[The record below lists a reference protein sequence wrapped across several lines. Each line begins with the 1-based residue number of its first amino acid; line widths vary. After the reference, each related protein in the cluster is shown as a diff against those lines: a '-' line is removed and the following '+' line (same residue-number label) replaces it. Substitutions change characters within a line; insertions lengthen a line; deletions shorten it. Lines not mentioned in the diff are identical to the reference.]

1 MPTSPASTTIFR
13 TLLTLSRLCVTAWFG
28 ASLFFVS
35 IVIGL
40 RGSPLFTDETKL
52 RHPRV
57 LFPLFYSFEFWLLG
71 IGLVGGVAAFGHPA
85 TRQKAHRVYLGLIA
99 LALLVSI
106 GDFFGIY
113 RPLTAMLD
121 LPTLP
126 PEFTT
131 YHVLSRWINTAG
143 VLSCGAAS
151 IIGLWP
157 ANSEGDRRDV
167 SPPVGEP
174 SN

>member
-1 MPTSPASTTIFR
+1 MSPPFPSEAPSTVAR
-13 TLLTLSRLCVTAWFG
+13 ALLTCSRLCVTAWFG

-35 IVIGL
+35 IVIEL
-40 RGSPLFTDETKL
+40 RGSPLFSDETKL

-71 IGLVGGVAAFGHPA
+71 IALVAGIAALAHPA
-85 TRQKAHRVYLGLIA
+85 ARRRAHRVYLILIG
-99 LALLVSI
+99 LALLVALS
-106 GDFFGIY
+106 DFFGIY

-121 LPTLP
+121 LTTLP

-143 VLSCGAAS
+143 VLLCAIAAV
-151 IIGLWP
+151 IALWP
-157 ANSEGDRRDV
+157 SSQPDA
-167 SPPVGEP
+167 
-174 SN
+174 

>member
-1 MPTSPASTTIFR
+1 MSTSSPPPAPSTVACA
-13 TLLTLSRLCVTAWFG
+13 LLTLSRLCLTAWFG

-35 IVIGL
+35 IVVGL

-71 IGLVGGVAAFGHPA
+71 IALVAGIASIRHPA
-85 TRQKAHRVYLGLIA
+85 ARCKAHRVYLVLIG
-99 LALLVSI
+99 LALLVAV
-106 GDFFGIY
+106 GDFFAVY
-113 RPLTAMLD
+113 QPLAAMLD
-121 LPTLP
+121 LQTLP

-143 VLSCGAAS
+143 VLFCGAAA

-157 ANSEGDRRDV
+157 ASQPDA
-167 SPPVGEP
+167 
-174 SN
+174 